1 MVAPAILRRP
11 DVERL
16 TQLSKASIYRLMAA
30 GRFPAAIRL
39 GERAVAWRATEI
51 EAWIASRPRSH
62 GDGIDPAA
70 GKRGGAS

>member
-1 MVAPAILRRP
+1 MTAVAILRRP

-16 TQLSKASIYRLMAA
+16 TQLSKATIYRLMAA

-51 EAWIASRPRSH
+51 EAWIADRPRSH
-62 GDGIDPAA
+62 GDGPGHDR
-70 GKRGGAS
+70 GKREEG